1 MAHNMGVSEK
11 GVQHIPKYLHFY
23 LFSREHDDK
32 SLDLLA
38 VG

>member
-11 GVQHIPKYLHFY
+11 GVHIPKYLHFD
-23 LFSREHDDK
+23 LFSRENDDK